1 MRRTW
6 SFVVAVL
13 LLGLIAWNV
22 VVGAPVLGDNITAA
36 GVVVIAFTLTWWFEE
51 SGRR

>member
-1 MRRTW
+1 MRRVW

-13 LLGLIAWNV
+13 LFGLIAWNV
-22 VVGAPVLGDNITAA
+22 AIGAPVLGDNVAAA
-36 GVVVIAFTLTWWFEE
+36 GVVVIALTLTWWFEE